1 MSRSTTIEISAL
13 GDEIKLFQGSR
24 LLAYELGLVLNVPSL
39 FRGEEAQDK
48 LFDIIKSEYLPVTH
62 RQIILAC
69 ISSGMI
75 EPSYL
80 EELAVKISYRD

>member
-1 MSRSTTIEISAL
+1 MARSTIIEISAL

-24 LLAYELGLVLNVPSL
+24 LLAFELGLILNIPSL

-48 LFDIIKSEYLPVTH
+48 LFDVIKSDYLPVTH
-62 RQIILAC
+62 KQIILAC

-75 EPSYL
+75 EPTYL
-80 EELAVKISYRD
+80 EDLAVKISYRD